1 MTRDKDPITMS
12 KLTQLPF
19 GFAKRHAVLFDVKNY
34 QSNQPVIVYCQKQA
48 SLSLRSELRRYAE
61 SDLDFKRVDAY
72 QFQQI
77 MSESYDS
84 DASQSRAAMEDIGA
98 TLNLPSLAESMSE
111 AEDLLEQ
118 SDDAPIIRLL
128 NVILAEAIQA
138 QASDIH
144 LETFDKSFS
153 VRFRIDGILKDI
165 ATPRRELAGLLI
177 SRVKVMAQLDIAEKR
192 LPQDGRISLRLGGRE
207 VDVRVSTL
215 PSIHGERI
223 VLRLLDK
230 SDKAIQLNALGMDHG
245 DRQRLQALL
254 LKTHGILL
262 VTGPTGSGKTTTLY
276 AALNH
281 INDRE
286 KNILTVED
294 PVEYHIEGIGQTQVN
309 QKAGMTFAKGL
320 RAILRQDPDIV
331 MVGEIGDIE
340 TMQIATQAS
349 LTGHLVL
356 STLHTNSAA
365 GAITRRMDMGM
376 EPFLLASSL
385 VGVLAQRLV
394 RKLCPECK
402 QPYTPSAT
410 ELAQFTNTP
419 LDREIYR
426 QNVDGCPHCNQQGY
440 KGRTGIYEWLAPFM
454 MADFFQQD
462 YWASG
467 VKDYLAPL
475 LSIPIQ
481 NSK

>member
-1 MTRDKDPITMS
+1 MS

-245 DRQRLQALL
+245 DRQRL
-254 LKTHGILL
+254 
-262 VTGPTGSGKTTTLY
+262 TTT
-276 AALNH
+276 
-281 INDRE
+281 
-286 KNILTVED
+286 D
-294 PVEYHIEGIGQTQVN
+294 PTNPPPLQG
-309 QKAGMTFAKGL
+309 
-320 RAILRQDPDIV
+320 
-331 MVGEIGDIE
+331 VG
-340 TMQIATQAS
+340 TCT
-349 LTGHLVL
+349 
-356 STLHTNSAA
+356 
-365 GAITRRMDMGM
+365 
-376 EPFLLASSL
+376 EP
-385 VGVLAQRLV
+385 
-394 RKLCPECK
+394 PE
-402 QPYTPSAT
+402 S
-410 ELAQFTNTP
+410 
-419 LDREIYR
+419 
-426 QNVDGCPHCNQQGY
+426 
-440 KGRTGIYEWLAPFM
+440 
-454 MADFFQQD
+454 
-462 YWASG
+462 
-467 VKDYLAPL
+467 
-475 LSIPIQ
+475 
-481 NSK
+481 